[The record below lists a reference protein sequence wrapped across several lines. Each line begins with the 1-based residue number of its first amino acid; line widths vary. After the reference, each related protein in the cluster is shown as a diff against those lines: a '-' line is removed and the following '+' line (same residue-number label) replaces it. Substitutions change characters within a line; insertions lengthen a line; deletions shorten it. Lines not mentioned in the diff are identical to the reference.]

1 MNILLVDDEYLE
13 IEQLRFLIQRKYPLW
28 NIFEAEDSV
37 SAWKITE
44 QESIHLAFVDIRLPG
59 EDGLTLARRLKEKQS
74 GMDVVIVSAHQD
86 FSYAKRAIQAEVM
99 DYLVKPVIEQELLD
113 VIGKYL
119 KANKHAVAK
128 SAHVQYVIKKIE
140 KQFSDKLSLQ
150 EIADEIPVSAS
161 YLSHLFSEEIG
172 STFQEYLLTYRIHQA
187 KKLLASKTDWSMSRI
202 AEEVGFSS
210 QHHFSNIFK
219 KVEGM
224 TPSKYKEQGVR
235 PHH

>member
-1 MNILLVDDEYLE
+1 MNILIVDDEYLE
-13 IEQLRFLIQRKYPLW
+13 IEQLRFLIHRKYPLW
-28 NIFEAEDSV
+28 NIFSAEDSV

-44 QESIHLAFVDIRLPG
+44 QESIHLAFVDIRMPG
-59 EDGLTLARRLKEKQS
+59 EDGLILSKRLKVKQS
-74 GMDVVIVSAHQD
+74 GIEIVIVSAHQD

-99 DYLVKPVIEQELLD
+99 DYLVKPVIEQELLA
-113 VIGKYL
+113 VIEKYL
-119 KANKHAVAK
+119 EVNKHAVAK

-140 KQFSDKLSLQ
+140 LHFSEKLSLQ

-187 KKLLASKTDWSMSRI
+187 KKLIISKADWSMSII
-202 AEEVGFSS
+202 AEATGFSS

-224 TPSKYKEQGVR
+224 TPSMYKDKRG
-235 PHH
+235 

>member
-1 MNILLVDDEYLE
+1 MNILIVDDEYLE
-13 IEQLRFLIQRKYPLW
+13 IEQLRFLIHRKYPLW
-28 NIFEAEDSV
+28 NIFSAEDSV

-44 QESIHLAFVDIRLPG
+44 QESIHLAFVDIRMPG
-59 EDGLTLARRLKEKQS
+59 EDGLTLSKRLKVKQS
-74 GMDVVIVSAHQD
+74 GIEIVIVSAHQD

-99 DYLVKPVIEQELLD
+99 DYLVKPVIEQELLA
-113 VIGKYL
+113 VIEKYL
-119 KANKHAVAK
+119 EVNKHAVAK

-140 KQFSDKLSLQ
+140 LHFSEKLSLQ

-187 KKLLASKTDWSMSRI
+187 KKLIISKADWSMSII
-202 AEEVGFSS
+202 AEATGFSS

-224 TPSKYKEQGVR
+224 TPSMYKDKRG
-235 PHH
+235 

>member
-13 IEQLRFLIQRKYPLW
+13 IEQLRFLIHRKYPLW
-28 NIFEAEDSV
+28 NIFSAEDSV
-37 SAWKITE
+37 SAWKLTE
-44 QESIHLAFVDIRLPG
+44 QESIHLAFVDIRMPG
-59 EDGLTLARRLKEKQS
+59 EDGLTLSKRLKEKQS
-74 GMDVVIVSAHQD
+74 SIEIVIVSAHQD

-99 DYLVKPVIEQELLD
+99 DYLVKPVIEQELLA
-113 VIGKYL
+113 VIEKYL
-119 KANKHAVAK
+119 EVNKHAVAK

-140 KQFSDKLSLQ
+140 LHFYEKLSLQ

-187 KKLLASKTDWSMSRI
+187 KKLIVSKADWSMSRI
-202 AEEVGFSS
+202 AEAAGFSS

-224 TPSKYKEQGVR
+224 TPSMYKDKRG
-235 PHH
+235 

>member
-13 IEQLRFLIQRKYPLW
+13 IEQLRFLIHRKYPLW
-28 NIFEAEDSV
+28 NIFSAEDSV

-44 QESIHLAFVDIRLPG
+44 QESIHLAFIDIRMPG
-59 EDGLTLARRLKEKQS
+59 EDGLTLSKRLKEKQS
-74 GMDVVIVSAHQD
+74 GIEIVIVSAHQD

-99 DYLVKPVIEQELLD
+99 DYLVKPVIEQELLA
-113 VIGKYL
+113 VIEKYL
-119 KANKHAVAK
+119 EVNKHAVAK

-140 KQFSDKLSLQ
+140 LHFSGKLSLQ

-187 KKLLASKTDWSMSRI
+187 KKLIISKADWSMSRI
-202 AEEVGFSS
+202 AEATGFSS

-224 TPSKYKEQGVR
+224 TPSMYKEKRG
-235 PHH
+235 